1 MQKLS
6 DYIWLNGEFVPFE
19 DSKIHI
25 LNHSLHYGSGV
36 FEGIRCYE
44 APDGPA
50 VFRLDDHVKRLFK
63 SAAVMRMDSRLRG
76 NDKSSENDGWGE
88 KDIEGATLE
97 IIRRNNLTECY
108 IRPLVF
114 FGEKMGLDP
123 KGTEVNVMIAAWP
136 WGKYLQKEA
145 VKVKISDFTRIH
157 PKSSVMTAKISGHYA
172 NSILASTD
180 AKNHGY
186 DEALL
191 LDYKGNI
198 AEGPGENIF
207 FVKGNQLFTPNKG
220 SILPGITRAS
230 IIELAQRE
238 LGLRVKEKDIKPEE
252 IKEFDEAFFVGTA
265 VEVNAIGQ
273 INNIRLTGEKE
284 GPITKQIRE
293 LYLGIVHGKE
303 KNYEKWLSF
312 VSEKSLQK

>member
-136 WGKYLQKEA
+136 WGKYLQK
-145 VKVKISDFTRIH
+145 
-157 PKSSVMTAKISGHYA
+157 
-172 NSILASTD
+172 
-180 AKNHGY
+180 
-186 DEALL
+186 
-191 LDYKGNI
+191 
-198 AEGPGENIF
+198 
-207 FVKGNQLFTPNKG
+207 
-220 SILPGITRAS
+220 
-230 IIELAQRE
+230 
-238 LGLRVKEKDIKPEE
+238 
-252 IKEFDEAFFVGTA
+252 
-265 VEVNAIGQ
+265 
-273 INNIRLTGEKE
+273 
-284 GPITKQIRE
+284 
-293 LYLGIVHGKE
+293 
-303 KNYEKWLSF
+303 
-312 VSEKSLQK
+312 

>member
-1 MQKLS
+1 MQKLA
-6 DYIWLNGEFVPFE
+6 DYIWLNGKVISFE
-19 DSKIHI
+19 DARVHI

-44 APDGPA
+44 TSRGPA
-50 VFRLDDHVKRLFK
+50 VFRLEDHIKRLYK
-63 SAAVMRMDSRLRG
+63 SAEAMQMKIPYSQ
-76 NDKSSENDGWGE
+76 EE
-88 KDIEGATLE
+88 IIAATLE
-97 IIRRNNLTECY
+97 IIRKNNLIECY

-114 FGEKMGLDP
+114 YGSKMGLDP
-123 KGTEVNVMIAAWP
+123 AGSEINVMIAAWP
-136 WGKYLQKEA
+136 WGKYLSKEA

-180 AKNHGY
+180 AKNHGF

-207 FVKGNQLFTPNKG
+207 FVKDKQLFTPNKG
-220 SILPGITRAS
+220 SILPGITRATS
-230 IIELAQRE
+230 IEIAQRE
-238 LGLRVKEKDIKPEE
+238 LGMRVKEKDIKSDE
-252 IKEFDEAFFVGTA
+252 IKDFSEAFFVGTA

-273 INNIRLTGEKE
+273 INDLKLTGEKE
-284 GPITKQIRE
+284 GEVTKKIRE
-293 LYLGIVHGKE
+293 LYLDIVHGKV
-303 KNYEKWLSF
+303 KTYDKWLNL
-312 VSEKSLQK
+312 VTEKTLQK

>member
-1 MQKLS
+1 MQKLA
-6 DYIWLNGEFVPFE
+6 DFIWLNGEVIPFE
-19 DSKIHI
+19 ESRVHI

-44 APDGPA
+44 TSRGPA
-50 VFRLDDHVKRLFK
+50 VFRLEDHIKRLYK
-63 SAAVMRMDSRLRG
+63 SAEAMQMDSRLRG
-76 NDKSSENDGWGE
+76 NDGWSEAE
-88 KDIEGATLE
+88 IIEATLE
-97 IIRRNNLTECY
+97 IIRKNNLTECY

-114 FGEKMGLDP
+114 YGEKMGLDP
-123 KGTEVNVMIAAWP
+123 AGSEINVMIAAWP
-136 WGKYLQKEA
+136 WGKYLSKEA

-180 AKNHGY
+180 AKNHGF

-198 AEGPGENIF
+198 AEGPGENVF
-207 FVKGNQLFTPNKG
+207 FVKDKQLFTPNKG

-230 IIELAQRE
+230 IIEIAQRE
-238 LGLRVKEKDIKPEE
+238 LGMRVKEKDIKPDA
-252 IKEFDEAFFVGTA
+252 IKGFDEAFFVGTA

-273 INNIRLTGEKE
+273 INDLKLTGEKE
-284 GPITKQIRE
+284 GEVTKKIRE
-293 LYLGIVHGKE
+293 LYLDIVHGKV
-303 KNYEKWLSF
+303 KTYGKWLSM
-312 VSEKSLQK
+312 VTEKTLQK